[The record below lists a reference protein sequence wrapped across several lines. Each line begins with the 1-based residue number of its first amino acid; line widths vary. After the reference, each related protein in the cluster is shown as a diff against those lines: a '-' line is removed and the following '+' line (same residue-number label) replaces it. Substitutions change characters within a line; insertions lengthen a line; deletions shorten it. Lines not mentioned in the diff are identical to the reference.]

1 MSATLLEFV
10 TAAQQL
16 PLRVGSVSPAQQ
28 KFIRTFLAEHPEI
41 RIILETGFH
50 IGLSAAVFM
59 DTRSD
64 IRVISFDIFWF
75 DYTRRA
81 KLLLDIA
88 YPGRNLLIA
97 GNSIT
102 SLPTWFSTAGTAASK
117 PDFVFIDG
125 GHERPVPAIDLYHI
139 LREVPAGTW
148 IMIDDYCETHGSQ
161 GVMEAVNGC
170 AAREEIVD
178 IILYKDNDRGWVL
191 CRRGDVVAQ
200 QPSDLARLDTLMRDT
215 ELQYP

>member
-1 MSATLLEFV
+1 MSATLLDFV
-10 TAAQQL
+10 ASVQQL
-16 PLRVGSVSPAQQ
+16 PLQAGSVSPAQQ
-28 KFIRTFLAEHPEI
+28 KYIRTFLAEHPEI

-59 DTRSD
+59 DTRPD
-64 IRVISFDIFWF
+64 IRVISFDILWF

-102 SLPTWFSTAGTAASK
+102 SLPTWFSTAGAPR

-125 GHERPVPAIDLYHI
+125 GHQRPVPAIDLYHI
-139 LREVPAGTW
+139 LRELPSGTW
-148 IMIDDYCETHGSQ
+148 IMIDDYCETHGSH

-178 IILYKDNDRGWVL
+178 IILYKDNDRGWAV
-191 CRRGDVVAQ
+191 CRRGDAPVQ
-200 QPSDLARLDTLMRDT
+200 EPTDLARLDTLMRDT
-215 ELQYP
+215 ESQYP